1 MRRREFLTF
10 LGGAAAASSVLW
22 PRAAR
27 AQQGG
32 KLWRVGIIAGGV
44 RTPSYDGFLQ
54 GMREHGYVTGRDYF
68 ADWRFAEGRF
78 SRMTGF
84 AEEFVRLKADV
95 IFVGTAAA
103 VDPVR
108 QVTRTIPIVMGY
120 STDPVGY
127 GLVASMAR
135 PGGNVTGLASS
146 ADDASSKQLDMLTA
160 TVPNLSRVGVLHNPD
175 NSNYA
180 SALKSTQI
188 AAQQAGLTLVP
199 VDASD
204 LQQID
209 DAFAAFARERVQA
222 VKVSPDAL
230 FFRRPERLAELALQY
245 RLPTIFSQ
253 NEYVAAGGLMSYGEN
268 LKEFYRR
275 AAGFV
280 DKIFKGA
287 RPADLP
293 IEQPTRLNLVI
304 NRKTA
309 DALGLTIPPNVY
321 ALADEV
327 IE

>member
-1 MRRREFLTF
+1 MRRREVLTF
-10 LGGAAAASSVLW
+10 LGGAAAASSNPW

-32 KLWRVGIIAGGV
+32 KLWRIGIIVGGV
-44 RTPSYDGFLQ
+44 RTPPYDGFLQ
-54 GMREHGYVTGRDYF
+54 GMREHGYVAGRDYF
-68 ADWRFAEGRF
+68 ADWRFADGRY
-78 SRMTGF
+78 SRITGF

-103 VDPVR
+103 VEPVR

-120 STDPVGY
+120 STDPVGA
-127 GLVASMAR
+127 GFVASMAR

-146 ADDASSKQLDMLTA
+146 ADDASPKQLELLA
-160 TVPNLSRVGVLHNPD
+160 AVVPNLSRVGLLQNPD
-175 NSNYA
+175 SPNYTPL
-180 SALKSTQI
+180 LKSTQ
-188 AAQQAGLTLVP
+188 AAALAARLTVVP
-199 VDASD
+199 ADARELPELD
-204 LQQID
+204 E
-209 DAFAAFARERVQA
+209 AFAVLTKERVQA
-222 VKVSPDAL
+222 VRVTPDAF
-230 FFRRPERLAELALQY
+230 FFRQSERIAELALKH
-245 RLPTIFSQ
+245 RLPTRFPQ
-253 NEYVAAGGLMSYGEN
+253 REYADAGGLMSYGEN

-275 AAGFV
+275 AATFV

-293 IEQPTRLNLVI
+293 IEQPTRLNLVV

>member
-10 LGGAAAASSVLW
+10 LGGAAAAPSVLW

-32 KLWRVGIIAGGV
+32 KLWRVGIIAGGI
-44 RTPSYDGFLQ
+44 RTPAYDGFLQ
-54 GMREHGYVTGRDYF
+54 GMREHGYVSGRDYV
-68 ADWRFAEGRF
+68 ADWRFADGRY

-120 STDPVGY
+120 STDPVGS
-127 GLVASMAR
+127 GFVTSMAR

-146 ADDASSKQLDMLTA
+146 TDDASPKQLELLA
-160 TVPNLSRVGVLHNPD
+160 AVVPNLSRVGLLQNPD
-175 NSNYA
+175 NPNYA
-180 SALKSTQI
+180 PILKSTQ
-188 AAQQAGLTLVP
+188 AAALAAGLALVP
-199 VDASD
+199 IDASD
-204 LQQID
+204 PQELD
-209 DAFAAFARERVQA
+209 EAFAALARQRLQA
-222 VKVSPDAL
+222 VMVAPDPV
-230 FFRRPERLAELALQY
+230 FFRRPQLLAELALQHH
-245 RLPTIFSQ
+245 LPTIFPQ
-253 NEYVAAGGLMSYGEN
+253 REYVDAGGLMSYGEN

-275 AAGFV
+275 AATFV

-293 IEQPTRLNLVI
+293 IEQPTRLNLVV

-309 DALGLTIPPNVY
+309 ASLGLTIPPSVY

>member
-1 MRRREFLTF
+1 MRRREFLSL
-10 LGGAAAASSVLW
+10 LGGATAAPLVLW

-32 KLWRVGIIAGGV
+32 KLWRIGIVVGGV
-44 RTPSYDGFLQ
+44 RTPAYDGFLQ
-54 GMREHGYVTGRDYF
+54 GMRELGYVAGRDYF
-68 ADWRFAEGRF
+68 ADWRFADGRY

-95 IFVGTAAA
+95 IFVGTGAA

-120 STDPVGY
+120 STDPVGS
-127 GLVASMAR
+127 GIVTSIAR
-135 PGGNVTGLASS
+135 PGGNITGMASS
-146 ADDASSKQLDMLTA
+146 ADDASPKQLELLA
-160 TVPNLSRVGVLHNPD
+160 TVVPGLTRVGLLQNPD
-175 NSNYA
+175 SPNYA
-180 SALKSTQI
+180 PILKGMQNAAL
-188 AAQQAGLTLVP
+188 AAGLALVP
-199 VDASD
+199 IDARD
-204 LQQID
+204 LQELD
-209 DAFAAFARERVQA
+209 DAFAALMRERVQA
-222 VKVSPDAL
+222 VMVMPDAF
-230 FFRRPERLAELALQY
+230 FFRQPQRLAELALQH
-245 RLPTIFSQ
+245 RLPAIFPQ
-253 NEYVAAGGLMSYGEN
+253 REYVDAGGLMSYGEN

-275 AAGFV
+275 AAAFV

-293 IEQPTRLNLVI
+293 IEQPTRPSLVV

-309 DALGLTIPPNVY
+309 DALGLKIPPRVY

>member
-1 MRRREFLTF
+1 MRRREVLTF
-10 LGGAAAASSVLW
+10 LGGAAAASSNPW

-32 KLWRVGIIAGGV
+32 KLWRIGIIVGGV
-44 RTPSYDGFLQ
+44 RTPPYDGFLQ
-54 GMREHGYVTGRDYF
+54 GMREHGYVAGRDYF
-68 ADWRFAEGRF
+68 ADWRFADGRY
-78 SRMTGF
+78 SRITGF

-103 VDPVR
+103 VEPVR

-120 STDPVGY
+120 STDPVGA
-127 GLVASMAR
+127 GFVASMAR

-146 ADDASSKQLDMLTA
+146 ADDASPKQLELLA
-160 TVPNLSRVGVLHNPD
+160 AVVPNLSRVGLLQNPD
-175 NSNYA
+175 SPNYTPL
-180 SALKSTQI
+180 LKSTQ
-188 AAQQAGLTLVP
+188 AAALAARLTVVP
-199 VDASD
+199 ADARELPELD
-204 LQQID
+204 E
-209 DAFAAFARERVQA
+209 AFAVLTKERVQA
-222 VKVSPDAL
+222 VRVTPDAF
-230 FFRRPERLAELALQY
+230 FFRQSERIAELALKH
-245 RLPTIFSQ
+245 RLPTIFPQ
-253 NEYVAAGGLMSYGEN
+253 REYADAGGLMSYGEN

-275 AAGFV
+275 AATFV

-293 IEQPTRLNLVI
+293 IEQPTRLNLVV

>member
-1 MRRREFLTF
+1 MKRREFITF
-10 LGGAAAASSVLW
+10 LGGAAAARSVLW

-32 KLWRVGIIAGGV
+32 KLWRVGIIVGGV
-44 RTPSYDGFLQ
+44 RTPPYDGFLQ
-54 GMREHGYVTGRDYF
+54 GMREHGYVSGRDYV
-68 ADWRFAEGRF
+68 ADWRFADGRY

-120 STDPVGY
+120 STDPVGS
-127 GLVASMAR
+127 GFVASMAR

-146 ADDASSKQLDMLTA
+146 ADDASPKQLELLA
-160 TVPNLSRVGVLHNPD
+160 AVVPNLSRVGLLQNPD
-175 NSNYA
+175 SPNYA
-180 SALKSTQI
+180 PILKSTQ
-188 AAQQAGLTLVP
+188 AAALAAGLALVP
-199 VDASD
+199 ADARE
-204 LQQID
+204 LPELD
-209 DAFAAFARERVQA
+209 DAFAALTRERVQA
-222 VKVSPDAL
+222 VRVTPDAF
-230 FFRRPERLAELALQY
+230 FFRQPQRLAELALKH
-245 RLPTIFSQ
+245 RLPTIFPQ
-253 NEYVAAGGLMSYGEN
+253 REYADAGGLLSYGEN

-275 AAGFV
+275 AATFV

-293 IEQPTRLNLVI
+293 IEQPTRLNLVV
-304 NRKTA
+304 NRQTA
-309 DALGLTIPPNVY
+309 DALGLTIPPQVY